1 MRLLFYSLLFL
12 STFEENLSLPDG
24 LHPTPP
30 MGWSSWNTFF
40 GPGSEGQIIAQVKNN
55 SGADLLHR
63 STKIHAIDD
72 VT

>member
-1 MRLLFYSLLFL
+1 MRLLFYSLFVL
-12 STFEENLSLPDG
+12 SAFEENLSLPDG

-55 SGADLLHR
+55 LEAGLLHR
-63 STKIHAIDD
+63 STKLYVKDI
-72 VT
+72 VS

>member
-1 MRLLFYSLLFL
+1 MRLLFYSLLVL

-55 SGADLLHR
+55 LGAYLLHS
-63 STKIHAIDD
+63 STRKYVIDN
-72 VT
+72 VS

>member
-1 MRLLFYSLLFL
+1 MRLLFYSLLVL

-40 GPGSEGQIIAQVKNN
+40 GPGSEGQIIAQVEQF
-55 SGADLLHR
+55 R
-63 STKIHAIDD
+63 SRLTTQVNKKHVIDN
-72 VT
+72 VS